1 MDQPSDQPI
10 EVSEA
15 QLAAQVEALA
25 QACESAQLQLAAAES
40 CTGGW
45 LAKLCTDRAG
55 SSVWFERGVVV
66 YSNAAK
72 TDLAGVPPALIQAH
86 GAVSRP
92 VAEALVNG
100 LLARSPADL
109 AVGITGI
116 AGPGGGTDDKP
127 VGLVWIAWQRRG
139 MSALVRE
146 FRFKGER
153 GAVRAQAVSA
163 GLQGLLALASGE
175 APDVG

>member
-1 MDQPSDQPI
+1 MVQHSDLVT
-10 EVSEA
+10 ESSEA
-15 QLAAQVEALA
+15 RLAAQVDALA
-25 QACESAQLQLAAAES
+25 QACEAAKLQIAAAES

-55 SSVWFERGVVV
+55 SSAWFERGMVV

-72 TDLAGVPPALIQAH
+72 TELAGVPAALIQAH
-86 GAVSRP
+86 GAVSSP

-100 LLARSPADL
+100 LLARTPADL
-109 AVGITGI
+109 AVGVTGI
-116 AGPGGGTDDKP
+116 AGPSGGTSEKP
-127 VGLVWIAWQRRG
+127 VGLVWIAWQQRG

-146 FRFKGER
+146 FRFKGAR